1 MDLPLFEP
9 HPDPAAQAAADRRR
23 FRHGLLV
30 AGGFIVVL
38 WWIKA
43 FELAFD
49 TDFGVLGNRPRE
61 WTGLLGVL
69 TAPLLHGSVAHLMS
83 NTLAL
88 LVLGTLAFAS
98 FPKASWRS
106 LPLIWILAGLA
117 VWGFAR
123 ESFHIGASGLTHG
136 LMFLLLTL
144 GLMRRD
150 RIAIATGFIAFF
162 LYGGMLL
169 TVLPREPGVSWEY
182 HLAGAAFGV
191 ISGLLWARLDPLPPR
206 KRYSWEIEE
215 ELEAE
220 QRALEQATW
229 EPARPSEVQPLWNGP
244 RSAGGSA
251 ETPPR
256 GVVVQFP
263 LRIEAGEVQFTR
275 AAAPSTE
282 SGSGSADPQDLP
294 PRA

>member
-1 MDLPLFEP
+1 MDLPVHET
-9 HPDPAAQAAADRRR
+9 HPDPATQAAHDRQRLRR
-23 FRHGLLV
+23 GLFI
-30 AGGFIVVL
+30 AGGFIVLL

-61 WTGLLGVL
+61 WMGLLGVL

-98 FPKASWRS
+98 FPQATWRS
-106 LPLIWILAGLA
+106 LPLIWALAGLA

-150 RIAIATGFIAFF
+150 RVAIATGFVAFF

-182 HLAGAAFGV
+182 HLAGALFGV
-191 ISGLLWARLDPLPPR
+191 ISGLVWARLDPLPPR

-229 EPARPSEVQPLWNGP
+229 EPARPNEVQPLWDGP
-244 RSAGGSA
+244 RR
-251 ETPPR
+251 PPTADARPLR

-263 LRIEAGEVQFTR
+263 LRIEGGEVRFTR
-275 AAAPSTE
+275 A
-282 SGSGSADPQDLP
+282 SGRDEAEPPADPDP
-294 PRA
+294 PRS

>member
-1 MDLPLFEP
+1 MDLPVHET
-9 HPDPAAQAAADRRR
+9 HPDPATQAAHDRQRLRR
-23 FRHGLLV
+23 GLFI
-30 AGGFIVVL
+30 AGGFIVLL

-61 WTGLLGVL
+61 WMGLLGVL

-98 FPKASWRS
+98 FPKATWRS
-106 LPLIWILAGLA
+106 LPLIWALAGLA

-150 RIAIATGFIAFF
+150 RVAIATGFVAFF

-182 HLAGAAFGV
+182 HLAGALFGV
-191 ISGLLWARLDPLPPR
+191 ISGLVWARLDPLPPR

-229 EPARPSEVQPLWNGP
+229 EPARPSEVQPLWDGP
-244 RSAGGSA
+244 QRPPSPGT
-251 ETPPR
+251 TPLR

-263 LRIEAGEVQFTR
+263 LRIEGGEVRFTR
-275 AAAPSTE
+275 A
-282 SGSGSADPQDLP
+282 SGRREAEPPADPDP
-294 PRA
+294 PRS

>member
-1 MDLPLFEP
+1 MDLPLYEP
-9 HPDPAAQAAADRRR
+9 HPDPAAQAAHDRQR
-23 FRHGLLV
+23 FRRGLIT
-30 AGGFIVVL
+30 AGGFIVLL

-49 TDFGVLGNRPRE
+49 LDFGVLGNRPRE
-61 WTGLLGVL
+61 WAGLLGVL

-106 LPLIWILAGLA
+106 LPLIWGLAGLA

-150 RIAIATGFIAFF
+150 RVAIATGFIAFF

-182 HLAGAAFGV
+182 HLAGAVFGV

-229 EPARPSEVQPLWNGP
+229 EPAPPADVQPLWDGP
-244 RSAGGSA
+244 RRSTPSAA
-251 ETPPR
+251 PPLR

-263 LRIEAGEVQFTR
+263 LRIEGREVRFTR
-275 AAAPSTE
+275 SPDAKPTSGPAAADEP
-282 SGSGSADPQDLP
+282 P
-294 PRA
+294 PRG